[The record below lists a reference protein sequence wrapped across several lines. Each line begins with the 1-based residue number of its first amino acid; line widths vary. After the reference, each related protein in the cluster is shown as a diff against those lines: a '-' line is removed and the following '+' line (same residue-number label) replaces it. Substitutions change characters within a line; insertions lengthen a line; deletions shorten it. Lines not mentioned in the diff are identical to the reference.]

1 MIKTENSLN
10 VDLTTFYK
18 EAVSIV
24 NEMPKVEFD
33 NMIAKLVE
41 SNVYK
46 KGVRVF
52 YNTYTKEFDN
62 KPRAGETTLRI
73 ILPLTAGE
81 SGYDKESFIKKLSH
95 SNCKMS
101 TSILEK
107 LDGNENSKHKLYE
120 NFVSTQPSVGTISF
134 QQLRKDVVCDILGR
148 ASSKLL
154 FSEKLYKEFGVEL
167 NFNDVLNGKMILNV
181 QRYII
186 DESESLKNLTYTK
199 SELKKDIN
207 EIGVENSITKV
218 INFFALTDSDDSS
231 LIEELSSVRIKK
243 DGLKN
248 SEAEKIINKLSLLLT
263 STGFS
268 EDFIL
273 GTNSPYFL
281 SIINSKIGNAEKN
294 KDFVVF
300 KYDGKLPITNLINTS
315 NKNSHNGFLKQL
327 IGGNNVKNDSSSFLG
342 KKQRGLY
349 VPNDFYN
356 LIIECDAIRDKIS
369 AMKIPDEFSYRSY
382 DINTKGVRVPFEGMR
397 DLVIPYNDS
406 VLDVDNSYE
415 QLLILKRD
423 VVAELEVQ
431 S

>member
-33 NMIAKLVE
+33 NMIAKLFE
-41 SNVYK
+41 SNVCK

-107 LDGNENSKHKLYE
+107 LDGNENSKHNLYE

-218 INFFALTDSDDSS
+218 INFFALTDSYDSS

-248 SEAEKIINKLSLLLT
+248 GEAEKIINKLSLLLT

-315 NKNSHNGFLKQL
+315 KKNSHNGFL
-327 IGGNNVKNDSSSFLG
+327 
-342 KKQRGLY
+342 KQRGLY

>member
-1 MIKTENSLN
+1 MIKTDEAQN

-33 NMIAKLVE
+33 NMIAKLFE
-41 SNVYK
+41 SNVFK

-62 KPRAGETTLRI
+62 KLRAGETTLRI
-73 ILPLTAGE
+73 ILPLMVGE
-81 SGYDKESFIKKLSH
+81 SGYDKESFIKKLTQ
-95 SNCKMS
+95 SNNHMS
-101 TSILEK
+101 ISILEK
-107 LDGNENSKHKLYE
+107 LEGNDNSKHKLYE

-218 INFFALTDSDDSS
+218 INFFALTDSYDSS

-356 LIIECDAIRDKIS
+356 LIIECDALRDKIS

-382 DINTKGVRVPFEGMR
+382 DINTKGVPFEGMR

>member
-33 NMIAKLVE
+33 NMIAKLFE
-41 SNVYK
+41 SNVCK

-218 INFFALTDSDDSS
+218 INFFALTDSYDSS

-248 SEAEKIINKLSLLLT
+248 GEAEKIINKLSLLLT

-281 SIINSKIGNAEKN
+281 SIINSKNSKIGNAEKN

-315 NKNSHNGFLKQL
+315 NKNSHNGFLK
-327 IGGNNVKNDSSSFLG
+327 FLG

-382 DINTKGVRVPFEGMR
+382 DINTKGVPFEGMR

>member
-33 NMIAKLVE
+33 NMIAKLLE

-107 LDGNENSKHKLYE
+107 LDGNENSKHNLYE

-231 LIEELSSVRIKK
+231 LIEELSSVRIKL
-243 DGLKN
+243 DVN
-248 SEAEKIINKLSLLLT
+248 AEKIVNKLSLLLT

-281 SIINSKIGNAEKN
+281 SIINSKIGNAEKI

-315 NKNSHNGFLKQL
+315 KKNSHNGFL
-327 IGGNNVKNDSSSFLG
+327 
-342 KKQRGLY
+342 KQRGLY

-369 AMKIPDEFSYRSY
+369 AMKIPDEFSYCSY

>member
-41 SNVYK
+41 SNVFK

-62 KPRAGETTLRI
+62 KLRAGETTLRI
-73 ILPLTAGE
+73 ILPLMAGE

-218 INFFALTDSDDSS
+218 INFFALTDSYDSS

-248 SEAEKIINKLSLLLT
+248 GEAEKIINKLSLLLT

-315 NKNSHNGFLKQL
+315 NKNSHNGFLKQ
-327 IGGNNVKNDSSSFLG
+327 
-342 KKQRGLY
+342 RGLY

-382 DINTKGVRVPFEGMR
+382 GINTKGVPFEGMR

>member
-33 NMIAKLVE
+33 NMIAKLSE

-62 KPRAGETTLRI
+62 KLRAGETTLRI
-73 ILPLTAGE
+73 ILPLRAGE

-154 FSEKLYKEFGVEL
+154 FSEKLYKEFGVKL

-218 INFFALTDSDDSS
+218 INFFALTDSYDSS

-243 DGLKN
+243 DVFLN
-248 SEAEKIINKLSLLLT
+248 VEAEKIINKLSLLLT

-315 NKNSHNGFLKQL
+315 KKNSHNGFL
-327 IGGNNVKNDSSSFLG
+327 
-342 KKQRGLY
+342 KQRGLY

-382 DINTKGVRVPFEGMR
+382 DINTKGIPFEGMR

>member
-1 MIKTENSLN
+1 
-10 VDLTTFYK
+10 
-18 EAVSIV
+18 
-24 NEMPKVEFD
+24 MPKVEFD
-33 NMIAKLVE
+33 NMIAKLFE
-41 SNVYK
+41 SNVCK

-107 LDGNENSKHKLYE
+107 LDGNENSKHNLYE

-218 INFFALTDSDDSS
+218 INFFALTDSYDSS

-248 SEAEKIINKLSLLLT
+248 GEAEKIINKLSLLLT

-315 NKNSHNGFLKQL
+315 KKNSHNGFLKQ
-327 IGGNNVKNDSSSFLG
+327 
-342 KKQRGLY
+342 RELY

>member
-33 NMIAKLVE
+33 NMIAKLFE

-120 NFVSTQPSVGTISF
+120 NFVSTQLSVGTISF

-218 INFFALTDSDDSS
+218 INFFALTDSYDSS

-315 NKNSHNGFLKQL
+315 NKNSHNGFLKQ
-327 IGGNNVKNDSSSFLG
+327 
-342 KKQRGLY
+342 RGLY

-356 LIIECDAIRDKIS
+356 LIIECDALRDKIS
-369 AMKIPDEFSYRSY
+369 AMKIPDELSYRSY
-382 DINTKGVRVPFEGMR
+382 DINTKGIPFEGMR

>member
-33 NMIAKLVE
+33 NMIAKLFE
-41 SNVYK
+41 SNVCK

-73 ILPLTAGE
+73 ILPLMAGE

-107 LDGNENSKHKLYE
+107 LDGNENSKHNLYE

-218 INFFALTDSDDSS
+218 INFFALTDSYDSS

-248 SEAEKIINKLSLLLT
+248 GEAEKIINKLSLLLT

-315 NKNSHNGFLKQL
+315 KKNSHNGFL
-327 IGGNNVKNDSSSFLG
+327 
-342 KKQRGLY
+342 KQRGLY

>member
-33 NMIAKLVE
+33 NMIAKLFE

-73 ILPLTAGE
+73 ILPLMAGE
-81 SGYDKESFIKKLSH
+81 SVYDKESFIKKLSH

-107 LDGNENSKHKLYE
+107 LDGNENSKHNLYE

-218 INFFALTDSDDSS
+218 INFFALTDSYDSS

-248 SEAEKIINKLSLLLT
+248 GEAEKIINKLSLLLT

-315 NKNSHNGFLKQL
+315 KKNSHNGFL
-327 IGGNNVKNDSSSFLG
+327 
-342 KKQRGLY
+342 KQRGLY

>member
-41 SNVYK
+41 SNVFK

-62 KPRAGETTLRI
+62 KLRAGETTLRI
-73 ILPLTAGE
+73 ILPLMAGE

-218 INFFALTDSDDSS
+218 INFFALTDSYDSS

-248 SEAEKIINKLSLLLT
+248 GEAEKIINKLSLLLT

-315 NKNSHNGFLKQL
+315 NKNSHNGFLKQ
-327 IGGNNVKNDSSSFLG
+327 
-342 KKQRGLY
+342 RGLY

-382 DINTKGVRVPFEGMR
+382 DINTKGVPFEGMR

>member
-33 NMIAKLVE
+33 NMIAKLLE

-107 LDGNENSKHKLYE
+107 LDGNENSKHNLYE

-218 INFFALTDSDDSS
+218 INFFALTDSYDSS

-248 SEAEKIINKLSLLLT
+248 GEAEKIINKLSLLLT

-315 NKNSHNGFLKQL
+315 NKNSHNGFL
-327 IGGNNVKNDSSSFLG
+327 
-342 KKQRGLY
+342 KQRGLY

>member
-33 NMIAKLVE
+33 NMIAKFFE

-73 ILPLTAGE
+73 ILPLMDGE

-107 LDGNENSKHKLYE
+107 LDGNENSKHNLYE

-218 INFFALTDSDDSS
+218 INFFALTDSYDSS

-248 SEAEKIINKLSLLLT
+248 GEAEKIINKLSLLLT

-315 NKNSHNGFLKQL
+315 KKNSHNGFL
-327 IGGNNVKNDSSSFLG
+327 
-342 KKQRGLY
+342 KQRGLY

>member
-33 NMIAKLVE
+33 NMIAKFFE

-218 INFFALTDSDDSS
+218 INFFALTDSYDSS

-248 SEAEKIINKLSLLLT
+248 GEAEKIINKLSLLLT

-315 NKNSHNGFLKQL
+315 KKNSHNGFL
-327 IGGNNVKNDSSSFLG
+327 
-342 KKQRGLY
+342 KQRGLY

>member
-120 NFVSTQPSVGTISF
+120 NFVSAQPSVGTISF

-218 INFFALTDSDDSS
+218 INFFALTDSYDSS

-248 SEAEKIINKLSLLLT
+248 GEAEKIINKLSLLLT

-315 NKNSHNGFLKQL
+315 KKNSHNGFL
-327 IGGNNVKNDSSSFLG
+327 
-342 KKQRGLY
+342 KQRGLY

-369 AMKIPDEFSYRSY
+369 AMKIPDELFFSYRSY
-382 DINTKGVRVPFEGMR
+382 DISTKGVRVPFEGMR